1 MQGKNKEKKRRR
13 VGKETGRRR
22 ERRGRENK
30 GKSGRKNERKCRI
43 SLSLERVTV
52 SDALLSLGFRSCLCC
67 DIDLE
72 LKNNQ

>member
-1 MQGKNKEKKRRR
+1 MQGKNEEKR
-13 VGKETGRRR
+13 VTRWEGDR
-22 ERRGRENK
+22 EKTREERERENK
-30 GKSGRKNERKCRI
+30 SKSGRKNERKCRI

-67 DIDLE
+67 DTELE